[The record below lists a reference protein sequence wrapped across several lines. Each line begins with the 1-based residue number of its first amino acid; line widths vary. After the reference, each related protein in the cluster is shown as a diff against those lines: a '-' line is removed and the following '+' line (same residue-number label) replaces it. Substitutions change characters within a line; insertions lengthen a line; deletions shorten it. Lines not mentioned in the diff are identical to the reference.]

1 MDCLY
6 EALQRWPTFGKPA
19 AGVRDTCVSKFSI
32 KHMVLHYFPTTLQ
45 LNNLPVD
52 CAGELFKC
60 SKDLASIPDGNE
72 NILESF
78 GFFCG

>member
-1 MDCLY
+1 
-6 EALQRWPTFGKPA
+6 
-19 AGVRDTCVSKFSI
+19 
-32 KHMVLHYFPTTLQ
+32 MVLHYFPTTLQ